1 MIIRHDHQDHN
12 DNLCHIHIW
21 LMANGGG
28 ESVLCLGADS
38 KVQEGVAEPRSKHQ
52 NFHTFYTD
60 SPSYYYDHFKSSSL
74 SLGFRKI
81 GTQKF
86 FEYTNNDNS
95 LNTYYYI

>member
-28 ESVLCLGADS
+28 ESVLCLGAGLGADS

-52 NFHTFYTD
+52 NFHTFHTD
-60 SPSYYYDHFKSSSL
+60 SSSYYDDRYKSSSL
-74 SLGFRKI
+74 SLGFRLGI
-81 GTQKF
+81 GVEDHQ
-86 FEYTNNDNS
+86 
-95 LNTYYYI
+95 LRHI